1 MQIVCNIHREQ
12 VTAPCPLAVDG
23 RACCWWP
30 LNLDSRIRLVNEV
43 KMEMEIAQGL
53 RTRLRATHPEEQHSL
68 GGGGGQC
75 LYGLGKVLTPFM
87 NELGRTAQL
96 SGN

>member
-1 MQIVCNIHREQ
+1 M
-12 VTAPCPLAVDG
+12 TAPCPLAVDG

-53 RTRLRATHPEEQHSL
+53 RTRLRATHPEEQHPLEGAVPPWSGKSANSL
-68 GGGGGQC
+68 
-75 LYGLGKVLTPFM
+75 Y
-87 NELGRTAQL
+87 E
-96 SGN
+96 